1 MLRFLHCARNIA
13 SSCLLLLFILIS
25 MCMACP
31 SMGQDPYLIETF
43 DNNDK
48 GWPFIGA
55 GDGYNISIEK
65 GHLVMDGNRT
75 AIHTYIKA
83 GLTEESNVAIYA
95 RLIFLTGDHL
105 GWMGIRFG
113 MSEQADKYCSFV
125 LNNDKGFLIGV
136 SNGKKYETVRQGKSL
151 LVKPYDY
158 NTLTVIKNG
167 LNYKFLINDKQV
179 HEAKIKDFFGPMVG
193 LITNMNMK
201 MQVDEL
207 EMYDPKN
214 GRTIISSNSEL
225 SSVQLSTQGDASLES
240 MLISK
245 DAAPPDFKE
254 FLGNFPQLPSPYY
267 FSPETGQGTDVSH
280 LSFTQKNFYK
290 YVAANVRN
298 KTMYALGK
306 LSECGQGYA
315 LLMMNRYFINNQD
328 VSRFIVVAFNSKG
341 EITGEKEVGAMVK
354 ESGDIFNVIDFKA
367 YRDGSVVN
375 IEATL
380 TYHNGN
386 KQKSSVRFNTSLCN
400 F

>member
-1 MLRFLHCARNIA
+1 MSKKILWLFVFATCAVLQA
-13 SSCLLLLFILIS
+13 K
-25 MCMACP
+25 
-31 SMGQDPYLIETF
+31 GQELYMVESF

-48 GWPFIGA
+48 GWPFIGV

-75 AIHTYIKA
+75 AIHTYKKT
-83 GLTEESNVAIYA
+83 GLTEDSSVAIYV

-151 LVKPYDY
+151 LVKSYDY

-179 HEAKIKDFFGPMVG
+179 HEAKIKNFFGPMVG
-193 LITNMNMK
+193 LVTNMNMK

-207 EMYDPKN
+207 EMYDPKS
-214 GRTIISSNSEL
+214 GRMIISSNSEL
-225 SSVQLSTQGDASLES
+225 SSVQLSTGGGSLEDL
-240 MLISK
+240 LIKK
-245 DAAPPDFKE
+245 DAAPEDFQE
-254 FLGNFPQLPSPYY
+254 FLSNFGQLPSPYY

-290 YVAANVRN
+290 YVAANVRG

-328 VSRFIVVAFNSKG
+328 VSRFVVVAFNSKG
-341 EITGEKEVGAMVK
+341 EITGEKEVGSMVK
-354 ESGDIFNVIDFKA
+354 EGGDIFNVIDFKA
-367 YRDGSVVN
+367 YRDGAVVN
-375 IEATL
+375 IEATQ